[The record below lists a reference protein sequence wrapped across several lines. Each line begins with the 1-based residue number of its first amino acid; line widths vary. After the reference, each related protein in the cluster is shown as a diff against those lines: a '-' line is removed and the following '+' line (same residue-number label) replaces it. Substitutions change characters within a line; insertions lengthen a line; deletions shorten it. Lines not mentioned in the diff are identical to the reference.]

1 MAKTGFIE
9 RQIAPV
15 RPFVADALQA
25 DILTL
30 AADQSAVV
38 LGAPGTGKTR
48 VLTELV
54 VSRVAQGTNPDNI
67 VVLSPNR
74 VAAGR
79 LRNSLGLRLG
89 IATNGALARTPG
101 SLAFALAQEHA
112 LATGQAAPRM
122 LTGSEQD
129 SIIAELLLGHI
140 EDGSGPAWPDPL
152 VPEVRQRRAFRSELR
167 DLFAR
172 STEMGWTPVELRQQ
186 GQTREH
192 PEWVAAAEF
201 WNEYREVLAGFRTES
216 FDSSEILSIGANALA
231 DASVMSNVELVL
243 VDDAQELTFG
253 AVRILQ
259 AFARRGVPIIVFG
272 DPDITSTTFRGAVP
286 NFLGRFAVELGI
298 PGHRATSF
306 VLDAVYRH
314 GPAIRSAVQK
324 ITEMGSAEAGAQR
337 KATSVVENAV
347 SLPVAVLERTSRVSE
362 TTAIARELREKHILG
377 STAWSQM
384 AVVVRT
390 GSLVPQIARALAV
403 AEVPTKTLMSER
415 SLKEHPAALDL
426 IAAIAVAMG
435 RMELTPNVATDLLT
449 SPMVGLTVLD
459 LRRLR
464 LALRHDELAAGG
476 ARTGEE
482 LLIAALEQPA
492 DLVTLDFAPARRA
505 GRFAETL
512 QLLRSDN
519 AAGNSIE
526 ELLWTVWERSG
537 LAKTWGNEA
546 LSAGLVADDA
556 NRNLDGVMALF
567 TSAKRYV
574 ERYPDRPAA
583 EFIAELL
590 DADVPEDTLAPQ
602 AQADAVL
609 VCTPSALIG
618 TEFDVV
624 AVAAVQE
631 NLWPNLRPRGSLL
644 HAQDVMGDSIGIE
657 TDFAASRK
665 AVLDDE
671 LRMFALA
678 ISRARQSVIL
688 SATAN
693 DDTLPSP
700 FLRRVEAVTGINSLE
715 VRDSERNG
723 LTEYPLTL
731 RGLVGSLRRAL
742 TLSLRRG
749 EASERSTQLA
759 SALAKLSAA
768 DIPGAA
774 PTDWYGLRE
783 PSTDA
788 PLVDLNVEGNSVSVS
803 PSKLDTWEKNQL
815 AWFIESVVGRTSS
828 SAQGIGTIVHKVMED
843 VSTDDSL
850 PIDAE
855 SLWAAVDERWH
866 ELSFDAEWLSVGERR
881 RVRKMVAAVSEYL
894 QNFKSDGKTLLATE
908 GGFTL
913 ELGKATLRGY
923 IDRIEQD
930 AVGHVVIVDLKT
942 GKYEPRVK
950 DLPEHAQLACYQLA
964 LTEGVLEEV
973 PEGSRNGGAKLIY
986 VTNGTKGKLYKS
998 MEQKPYDE
1006 TELQTIRE
1014 RIETAAQGMA
1024 GNEFTAP
1031 IVIEEE
1037 RGKPHTRYEFRIHTA
1052 PAVSAS

>member
-1 MAKTGFIE
+1 MAKTGFVQRE
-9 RQIAPV
+9 IAPA
-15 RPFVADALQA
+15 RPFTADAIQA
-25 DILTL
+25 QVLSL
-30 AADQSAVV
+30 PSKLSAAII
-38 LGAPGTGKTR
+38 GAPGTGKTAL
-48 VLTELV
+48 LTELV
-54 VSRVAQGTNPDNI
+54 AARVAQGVNPDNI

-79 LRNSLGLRLG
+79 LRNSLGIRLG
-89 IATNGALARTPG
+89 IATNGGLARTPG
-101 SLAFALAQEHA
+101 SLAFSLAVEHA
-112 LATGQAAPRM
+112 LATGQAPPRL

-129 SIIAELLLGHI
+129 SIITELLLGHI
-140 EDGSGPAWPDPL
+140 EDGTGPVWPDPL
-152 VPEVRQRRAFRSELR
+152 VPEVRHRRAFRSELR
-167 DLFAR
+167 DVLAR
-172 STEMGWTPVELRQQ
+172 STEMGWGPAELRIQ
-186 GQTREH
+186 GQSREH
-192 PEWVAAAEF
+192 PEWVAVADF
-201 WNEYREVLAGFRTES
+201 WDEYRDVIAGFRTES
-216 FDSSEILSIGANALA
+216 FDSAEILAIGTTALGDPA
-231 DASVMSNVELVL
+231 VMPGVEIVL
-243 VDDAQELTFG
+243 VDDAQELTYG
-253 AVRILQ
+253 AVRMLQ
-259 AFARRGVPIIVFG
+259 AFARRGVPVLVFG
-272 DPDITSTTFRGAVP
+272 DPDITSTSFRGAVP
-286 NFLGRFAVELGI
+286 HFLGRFSVELGI
-298 PGHRATSF
+298 SADKATTF
-306 VLDAVYRH
+306 VLESVYRH

-337 KATSVVENAV
+337 KAVSVVVDEV
-347 SLPVAVLERTSRVSE
+347 SHPVQVLERSSRVAE
-362 TTAIARELREKHILG
+362 TTAIARQLREKHILG
-377 STAWSQM
+377 STPWSRM

-390 GSLVPQIARALAV
+390 SALVPQIARALAV
-403 AEVPTKTLMSER
+403 AEVPTTTLLSER

-435 RMELTPNVATDLLT
+435 RMELSPNVAHDLLT

-464 LALRHDELAAGG
+464 LALRHDELASGG
-476 ARTGEE
+476 VRTGEE
-482 LLIAALEQPA
+482 LLITALTQPA
-492 DLVTLDFAPARRA
+492 DLFILDFAPARRA
-505 GRFAETL
+505 ARFAETL
-512 QLLRSDN
+512 QILRSEI

-526 ELLWTVWERSG
+526 ELLWTTWERSG

-583 EFIAELL
+583 DFIAELL

-644 HAQDVMGDSIGIE
+644 HAQDLVGDSVGIE
-657 TDFAASRK
+657 IDFAASRK

-678 ISRARQSVIL
+678 ISRARQNVIL
-688 SATAN
+688 TATAN

-700 FLRRVEAVTGINSLE
+700 FLRRVEAVSGTNSQ
-715 VRDSERNG
+715 DAQASERNG
-723 LTEYPLTL
+723 LNEYPLTL

-749 EASERSTQLA
+749 EASERSSQLA

-788 PLVDLNVEGNSVSVS
+788 PLVDLTVPENSVSVS
-803 PSKLDTWEKNQL
+803 PSKLETWEKNQL

-843 VSTDDSL
+843 ASKDDSQ
-850 PIDAE
+850 PIDAD
-855 SLWAAVDERWH
+855 SLWEVVDQRWQ

-881 RVRKMVAAVSEYL
+881 RVRKMIAAVSEYL
-894 QNFKSDGKTLLATE
+894 QNFKNDGKTLLATE

-913 ELGKATLRGY
+913 ELGQATLRGY

-930 AVGHVVIVDLKT
+930 AIGHVVIVDLKT

-964 LTEGVLEEV
+964 LTEGVLEDV
-973 PEGSRNGGAKLIY
+973 PEGSPNGGAKLIY
-986 VTNGTKGKLYKS
+986 VTNGTKGKLYKE
-998 MEQKPYDE
+998 MPQKAYDE
-1006 TELQTIRE
+1006 TELLTIRE

-1037 RGKPHTRYEFRIHTA
+1037 RGNPHTRYEFRIHTA

>member
-1 MAKTGFIE
+1 VAKTGFIE

-15 RPFVADALQA
+15 RPFIADEIQAAVLALA
-25 DILTL
+25 P
-30 AADQSAVV
+30 DQSAAV
-38 LGAPGTGKTR
+38 LGAPGTGKTA

-54 VSRVAQGTNPDNI
+54 ASRVAQGMNPDNI
-67 VVLSPNR
+67 VVLSPHR

-112 LATGQAAPRM
+112 LATGQSAPRM

-140 EDGSGPAWPDPL
+140 EDGTGPVWPDPL

-167 DLFAR
+167 DLIAR
-172 STEMGWTPVELRQQ
+172 STEMGWTPTELRSQ
-186 GQTREH
+186 GQRREH

-201 WNEYREVLAGFRTES
+201 WTEYREVLAGFRTES
-216 FDSSEILSIGANALA
+216 FDSAEILSIGANALA
-231 DASVMSNVELVL
+231 NSTVLPHVELVL
-243 VDDAQELTFG
+243 VDDAQELTYG
-253 AVRILQ
+253 AVRMLQ
-259 AFARRGVPIIVFG
+259 AFARRGVPVIVFG

-286 NFLGRFAVELGI
+286 HFLGRFAVELGI
-298 PGHRATSF
+298 PVEHAPTL
-306 VLDAVYRH
+306 VLESVYRH
-314 GPAIRSAVQK
+314 GPVIRSSVQK
-324 ITEMGSAEAGAQR
+324 MTEMGSAEAGAQR
-337 KATSVVENAV
+337 KARSVVDNAV
-347 SLPVAVLERTSRVSE
+347 TEPVHVLERSSRVSE
-362 TTAIARELREKHILG
+362 TTAIARQLREKHILG
-377 STAWSQM
+377 TTPWSQM

-390 GSLVPQIARALAV
+390 SSLVPHIARALAV
-403 AEVPTKTLMSER
+403 AEVPTRTLLSER

-435 RMELTPNVATDLLT
+435 RMELSPNVANDLLT
-449 SPMVGLTVLD
+449 SPMVGMTVLD
-459 LRRLR
+459 LRRVR

-476 ARTGEE
+476 VRTGEE
-482 LLIAALEQPA
+482 LLIAALEQPT

-505 GRFAETL
+505 ARFAETL
-512 QLLRSDN
+512 QLLRSEI

-526 ELLWTVWERSG
+526 ELLWTTWERSG
-537 LAKTWGNEA
+537 LAKIWGNEA

-583 EFIAELL
+583 DFIAELL

-644 HAQDVMGDSIGIE
+644 HAQDLSGDSVGIE
-657 TDFAASRK
+657 IDFAASRQ

-678 ISRARQSVIL
+678 ISRARHSVIL
-688 SATAN
+688 TATAN

-700 FLRRVEAVTGINSLE
+700 FLRRVESVTGIEPEHSD
-715 VRDSERNG
+715 VQRNG

-749 EASERSTQLA
+749 DASERSGHLS
-759 SALAKLSAA
+759 SALAKLASAE
-768 DIPGAA
+768 IPGAA

-788 PLVDLNVEGNSVSVS
+788 PLVDLAVEGNTVSVS

-843 VSTDDSL
+843 VSKDESL
-850 PIDAE
+850 PIDAD

-866 ELSFDAEWLSVGERR
+866 ELSFDAEWLSVGEQR

-894 QNFKSDGKTLLATE
+894 QNFRSDGKTLLATE

-913 ELGKATLRGY
+913 ELGHATLRGY

-964 LTEGVLEEV
+964 LTENVLENV
-973 PEGSRNGGAKLIY
+973 PEGSPNGGAKLIF
-986 VTNGTKGKLYKS
+986 VTNGTKGKLYKA
-998 MEQKPYDE
+998 MEQKSYDE
-1006 TELQTIRE
+1006 TQLQAIRE
-1014 RIETAAQGMA
+1014 RIESAASGMA

-1037 RGKPHTRYEFRIHTA
+1037 LGKPHTRYEFRIHTA

>member
-1 MAKTGFIE
+1 MAKSGFVE
-9 RQIAPV
+9 REIAPV
-15 RPFVADALQA
+15 RPFVPDASQA
-25 DILTL
+25 QVL
-30 AADQSAVV
+30 ALRVGDSAVI
-38 LGAPGTGKTR
+38 LGAPGTGKTAL
-48 VLTELV
+48 LTEFV
-54 VSRVAQGTNPDNI
+54 ASRVAGGSNPDNI

-74 VAAGR
+74 VAASR

-112 LATGQAAPRM
+112 LTTGQAGPRM

-129 SIIAELLLGHI
+129 SIISELLLGHI
-140 EDGSGPAWPDPL
+140 EDGTGPAWPDPL
-152 VPEVRQRRAFRSELR
+152 VAEVRQRRAFRSELR
-167 DLFAR
+167 DLFSR
-172 STEMGWTPVELRQQ
+172 STERGWTPADLRSQ
-186 GQTREH
+186 GVTREH
-192 PEWVAAAEF
+192 PEWVAASEF
-201 WNEYREVLAGFRTES
+201 WGEYREVIAGFRTES
-216 FDSSEILSIGANALA
+216 FDSSEILAIGANALA
-231 DASVMSNVELVL
+231 DSAVMPNVEIVL
-243 VDDAQELTFG
+243 VDDAQELTYG
-253 AVRILQ
+253 AVRMLQ
-259 AFARRGVPIIVFG
+259 AFARRGVPVIVFG

-298 PGHRATSF
+298 STDLVKSF
-306 VLDAVYRH
+306 VLDSVYRH
-314 GPAIRSAVQK
+314 GPQIRSAVSK
-324 ITEMGSAEAGAQR
+324 MTEMGSAEAGAQR
-337 KATSVVENAV
+337 KALSVVEDAV
-347 SLPVAVLERTSRVSE
+347 SSPVQVLERNSRVAE
-362 TTAIARELREKHILG
+362 TTAIARQLREHHILG
-377 STAWSQM
+377 SIAWSQM

-390 GSLVPQIARALAV
+390 SSLVPQVARALAV
-403 AEVPTKTLMSER
+403 AEVPTRTLLSER

-476 ARTGEE
+476 VRTGEE

-505 GRFAETL
+505 ARFAETL
-512 QLLRSDN
+512 QMLRSEI

-526 ELLWTVWERSG
+526 ELLWTTWERSG
-537 LAKTWGNEA
+537 LAKTWGTEA
-546 LSAGLVADDA
+546 LSAGLIADDA

-583 EFIAELL
+583 EYIAELL
-590 DADVPEDTLAPQ
+590 EADVPEDTLAPQ

-624 AVAAVQE
+624 AIAAVQE

-644 HAQDVMGDSIGIE
+644 HAQDLLGDSVGVEI
-657 TDFAASRK
+657 DFAASRK
-665 AVLDDE
+665 EVLDDE

-678 ISRARQSVIL
+678 LSRAKQSVIL
-688 SATAN
+688 TATAN

-700 FLRRVEAVTGINSLE
+700 FLRRVESVLGVDPEEAQN
-715 VRDSERNG
+715 SERNG
-723 LTEYPLTL
+723 LSEYPLTL

-749 EASERSTQLA
+749 GSSERSAQLA
-759 SALAKLSAA
+759 GALAKLSAA
-768 DIPGAA
+768 EIPGAA

-783 PSTDA
+783 PSTSA
-788 PLVDLNVEGNSVSVS
+788 PLVDLSVEGNSVSVS

-843 VSTDDSL
+843 ASAEGQ
-850 PIDAE
+850 PIDAD

-866 ELSFDAEWLSVGERR
+866 ELSFDAEWLSTGEKR

-894 QNFKSDGKTLLATE
+894 QNFNNDGKTLLATE

-913 ELGKATLRGY
+913 ELGNATLRGY

-930 AVGHVVIVDLKT
+930 AVGQVVIVDLKT

-964 LTEGVLEEV
+964 LTEGALKEV
-973 PEGSRNGGAKLIY
+973 PEGARNGGAKLIY
-986 VTNGTKGKLYKS
+986 VTNGTKGKLYKA
-998 MEQKPYDE
+998 MEQKPYDD

-1014 RIETAAQGMA
+1014 RIENAAEGMA

-1037 RGKPHTRYEFRIHTA
+1037 RGKPHTRYEFRIHTS

>member
-1 MAKTGFIE
+1 
-9 RQIAPV
+9 
-15 RPFVADALQA
+15 
-25 DILTL
+25 
-30 AADQSAVV
+30 
-38 LGAPGTGKTR
+38 
-48 VLTELV
+48 
-54 VSRVAQGTNPDNI
+54 
-67 VVLSPNR
+67 
-74 VAAGR
+74 
-79 LRNSLGLRLG
+79 
-89 IATNGALARTPG
+89 
-101 SLAFALAQEHA
+101 
-112 LATGQAAPRM
+112 
-122 LTGSEQD
+122 
-129 SIIAELLLGHI
+129 
-140 EDGSGPAWPDPL
+140 
-152 VPEVRQRRAFRSELR
+152 
-167 DLFAR
+167 
-172 STEMGWTPVELRQQ
+172 
-186 GQTREH
+186 
-192 PEWVAAAEF
+192 
-201 WNEYREVLAGFRTES
+201 
-216 FDSSEILSIGANALA
+216 
-231 DASVMSNVELVL
+231 
-243 VDDAQELTFG
+243 
-253 AVRILQ
+253 
-259 AFARRGVPIIVFG
+259 
-272 DPDITSTTFRGAVP
+272 
-286 NFLGRFAVELGI
+286 
-298 PGHRATSF
+298 
-306 VLDAVYRH
+306 
-314 GPAIRSAVQK
+314 
-324 ITEMGSAEAGAQR
+324 
-337 KATSVVENAV
+337 
-347 SLPVAVLERTSRVSE
+347 
-362 TTAIARELREKHILG
+362 
-377 STAWSQM
+377 
-384 AVVVRT
+384 
-390 GSLVPQIARALAV
+390 
-403 AEVPTKTLMSER
+403 MSER

-426 IAAIAVAMG
+426 IAAVAVAMG
-435 RMELTPNVATDLLT
+435 RMELTPNVAQDLLT

-464 LALRHDELAAGG
+464 LALRHDELATGG
-476 ARTGEE
+476 VRTGEE
-482 LLIAALEQPA
+482 LLIAALHQPA
-492 DLVTLDFAPARRA
+492 DLVTVDFAPARKA
-505 GRFAETL
+505 ARFAETL
-512 QLLRSDN
+512 QVLRQEIS
-519 AAGNSIE
+519 AGNSIE
-526 ELLWTVWERSG
+526 ELLWTTWERSG

-602 AQADAVL
+602 AQAEAVL

-644 HAQDVMGDSIGIE
+644 HAQELMGDSVGVEI
-657 TDFAASRK
+657 DFVASRK

-678 ISRARQSVIL
+678 ISRARQSVIIT
-688 SATAN
+688 ATAN

-700 FLRRVEAVTGINSLE
+700 FLRRVESPEAAQEKAHET
-715 VRDSERNG
+715 ERNG

-749 EASERSTQLA
+749 EAPERSGQLA

-768 DIPGAA
+768 EIPGAA

-788 PLVDLNVEGNSVSVS
+788 PLVDLSVPENSVSVS

-843 VSTDDSL
+843 ASKDDKL
-850 PIDAE
+850 PIDAD
-855 SLWAAVDERWH
+855 SLWAAVDESWH
-866 ELSFDAEWLSVGERR
+866 ELSFDAEWLSEGERR

-913 ELGKATLRGY
+913 ELGNATLRGY
-923 IDRIEQD
+923 IDRVEQD
-930 AVGHVVIVDLKT
+930 STGHVVIVDLKT
-942 GKYEPRVK
+942 GKYEPRQK

-964 LTEGVLEEV
+964 LTEGALEHV

-986 VTNGTKGKLYKS
+986 VTNGTKGKLYKA
-998 MEQKPYDE
+998 MEQKPYDD
-1006 TELQTIRE
+1006 TELTTIRE
-1014 RIETAAQGMA
+1014 RIETAARGMA

-1037 RGKPHTRYEFRIHTA
+1037 RGKPYTRYEFRIHTA
-1052 PAVSAS
+1052 GAVSAS

>member
-1 MAKTGFIE
+1 MAKSGFIE
-9 RQIAPV
+9 RKIAPV
-15 RPFVADALQA
+15 RPFAPDASQA
-25 DILTL
+25 HVL
-30 AADQSAVV
+30 ALSPDQSAVV
-38 LGAPGTGKTR
+38 LGAPGTGKTT
-48 VLTELV
+48 LLFELV
-54 VSRVAQGTNPDNI
+54 AARVAAGTNPDNI

-101 SLAFALAQEHA
+101 SLAFALAQEQA
-112 LATGQAAPRM
+112 FATGQAAPRM

-140 EDGSGPAWPDPL
+140 EDGTGPQWPDPL

-172 STEMGWTPVELRQQ
+172 STEMGWTPHDLRSQ
-186 GQTREH
+186 GVTREH
-192 PEWVAAAEF
+192 PEWVAASEF
-201 WNEYREVLAGFRTES
+201 WTEYREVIAGFRTES
-216 FDSSEILSIGANALA
+216 FDSAEILAIGAHALA
-231 DASVMSNVELVL
+231 NPAVMGNVELVL

-253 AVRILQ
+253 AVRMLQ
-259 AFARRGVPIIVFG
+259 AFARRGVPVIVFG

-286 NFLGRFAVELGI
+286 NFLGRFAGELGI
-298 PGHRATSF
+298 SPDLVKSF
-306 VLDAVYRH
+306 VLDCVYRH
-314 GPAIRSAVQK
+314 GPIIRSAVSK
-324 ITEMGSAEAGAQR
+324 MTEMGSAEAGEQR
-337 KATSVVENAV
+337 KALSAVEDTV
-347 SLPVAVLERTSRVSE
+347 TTPVQVLERSSRVAE
-362 TTAIARELREKHILG
+362 TTAIARQLREHHILG
-377 STAWSQM
+377 STSWSHM

-390 GSLVPQIARALAV
+390 SSLVPQVARALAV
-403 AEVPTKTLMSER
+403 AEVPTRTLLSER

-464 LALRHDELAAGG
+464 LALRHDELASGG
-476 ARTGEE
+476 LRTGED

-505 GRFAETL
+505 ARFAQTL
-512 QLLRSDN
+512 QMLRSEI
-519 AAGNSIE
+519 AAGHSIE
-526 ELLWTVWERSG
+526 ELLWTTWERSG
-537 LAKTWGNEA
+537 LAKTWGDEA

-556 NRNLDGVMALF
+556 HRNLDGVMALF

-583 EFIAELL
+583 DFIAELL

-609 VCTPSALIG
+609 VCTPSALIS

-624 AVAAVQE
+624 AIAAVQE
-631 NLWPNLRPRGSLL
+631 NLWPNLRSRGSLL
-644 HAQDVMGDSIGIE
+644 HAQDLLGDSVGVE
-657 TDFAASRK
+657 VDFAASRK
-665 AVLDDE
+665 QVLDDE

-678 ISRARQSVIL
+678 LSRAKQSVIL
-688 SATAN
+688 TATAN
-693 DDTLPSP
+693 DDSLPSP
-700 FLRRVEAVTGINSLE
+700 FLRRIESVLGVKPEEAQN
-715 VRDSERNG
+715 SERNG
-723 LTEYPLTL
+723 LSEYPLTL

-742 TLSLRRG
+742 TLSVRRG
-749 EASERSTQLA
+749 ESAERTAQLA
-759 SALAKLSAA
+759 GALAKLSAA
-768 DIPGAA
+768 EIPGAA

-783 PSTDA
+783 PSTTA
-788 PLVDLNVEGNSVSVS
+788 PLVDLSVEGNSVSVS

-843 VSTDDSL
+843 ASAEGQ
-850 PIDAE
+850 PIDAD
-855 SLWAAVDERWH
+855 SLWAAVDARWH
-866 ELSFDAEWLSVGERR
+866 ELSFDAEWLSTGQKR

-894 QNFKSDGKTLLATE
+894 QNFKDDGKTLLATE
-908 GGFTL
+908 GGFSL
-913 ELGKATLRGY
+913 ELGNATLRGY

-942 GKYEPRVK
+942 GTYEPRVK

-964 LTEGVLEEV
+964 LTEGALKEV
-973 PEGSRNGGAKLIY
+973 PEGSPNGGAKLIY
-986 VTNGTKGKLYKS
+986 VTNGTKGKLYKA

-1006 TELQTIRE
+1006 TELLNIRE
-1014 RIETAAQGMA
+1014 RIEKAALGMA

-1037 RGKPHTRYEFRIHTA
+1037 RGKPHTRYEFRIHTSA
-1052 PAVSAS
+1052 AVSAS

>member
-1 MAKTGFIE
+1 MAKTGFVQRE
-9 RQIAPV
+9 IAPV
-15 RPFVADALQA
+15 RPFVPDASQAQVLSLQ
-25 DILTL
+25 
-30 AADQSAVV
+30 ADQSAVV
-38 LGAPGTGKTR
+38 LGAPGSGKTAL
-48 VLTELV
+48 LTELV
-54 VSRVAQGTNPDNI
+54 AARVAAGTNPDNI

-74 VAAGR
+74 VAASR
-79 LRNSLGLRLG
+79 LRNTLGLRLG
-89 IATNGALARTPG
+89 TATNGALARTPG

-112 LATGQAAPRM
+112 LTTGQTAPRM

-129 SIIAELLLGHI
+129 SIISELLLGHI
-140 EDGSGPAWPDPL
+140 EDGTGPAWPDPL

-172 STEMGWTPVELRQQ
+172 STEMGWTPVDLRSE
-186 GQTREH
+186 GETREH
-192 PEWVAAAEF
+192 PEWVAASQF
-201 WNEYREVLAGFRTES
+201 WSEYREVIAGFRTES
-216 FDSSEILSIGANALA
+216 FDSSEILAIGANALA
-231 DASVMSNVELVL
+231 DSAVMPNVELVL
-243 VDDAQELTFG
+243 VDDAQELTYG

-259 AFARRGVPIIVFG
+259 AFARRGVPVVVFG

-298 PGHRATSF
+298 STDLVKSF
-306 VLDAVYRH
+306 VLDSVYRH
-314 GPAIRSAVQK
+314 GAQIRSAVSK
-324 ITEMGSAEAGAQR
+324 MTEMGSAEAGAQR
-337 KATSVVENAV
+337 KALSVVEDAV
-347 SLPVAVLERTSRVSE
+347 SSPVQVLERSSRVAE
-362 TTAIARELREKHILG
+362 TTAIARQLREHHILG

-390 GSLVPQIARALAV
+390 SSLVPQVARALAV
-403 AEVPTKTLMSER
+403 AEVPTRTLLSER

-476 ARTGEE
+476 VRTGEE

-505 GRFAETL
+505 ARFAETL
-512 QLLRSDN
+512 QMLRSEI

-526 ELLWTVWERSG
+526 ELLWTTWERSG
-537 LAKTWGNEA
+537 LAKTWGTEA
-546 LSAGLVADDA
+546 LSAGLIADDA

-567 TSAKRYV
+567 TSARRYV

-583 EFIAELL
+583 EYIAELL
-590 DADVPEDTLAPQ
+590 EADVPEDTLAPQ

-624 AVAAVQE
+624 AIAAVQE

-644 HAQDVMGDSIGIE
+644 HAQDLLGDSVGVEI
-657 TDFAASRK
+657 DFAASRK
-665 AVLDDE
+665 EVLDDE

-678 ISRARQSVIL
+678 LSRAKQSVIL
-688 SATAN
+688 TATAN

-700 FLRRVEAVTGINSLE
+700 FLRRVESVLGVDPEEAQN
-715 VRDSERNG
+715 SERNG
-723 LTEYPLTL
+723 LSEYPLTL

-749 EASERSTQLA
+749 ESSDRSAQLA
-759 SALAKLSAA
+759 TALAKLSAEE
-768 DIPGAA
+768 IPGAA

-783 PSTDA
+783 PSTSA
-788 PLVDLNVEGNSVSVS
+788 PLVDLSVEGNSVSVS

-843 VSTDDSL
+843 ASAEGQ
-850 PIDAE
+850 PIDAD

-866 ELSFDAEWLSVGERR
+866 ELSFDAEWLSTGEKR

-894 QNFKSDGKTLLATE
+894 QNFKNDGKTLLATE

-913 ELGKATLRGY
+913 ELGNATLRGY

-930 AVGHVVIVDLKT
+930 AVGQVVIVDLKT

-964 LTEGVLEEV
+964 LTEGALKEV
-973 PEGSRNGGAKLIY
+973 PEGARNGGAKLIY
-986 VTNGTKGKLYKS
+986 VTNGTRGKLYKA
-998 MEQKPYDE
+998 MEQKPYDD

-1014 RIETAAQGMA
+1014 RIENAAEGMA

-1037 RGKPHTRYEFRIHTA
+1037 RGKPHTRYEFRIHTS

>member
-1 MAKTGFIE
+1 M
-9 RQIAPV
+9 P
-15 RPFVADALQA
+15 
-25 DILTL
+25 
-30 AADQSAVV
+30 
-38 LGAPGTGKTR
+38 
-48 VLTELV
+48 
-54 VSRVAQGTNPDNI
+54 
-67 VVLSPNR
+67 
-74 VAAGR
+74 
-79 LRNSLGLRLG
+79 
-89 IATNGALARTPG
+89 
-101 SLAFALAQEHA
+101 
-112 LATGQAAPRM
+112 
-122 LTGSEQD
+122 
-129 SIIAELLLGHI
+129 
-140 EDGSGPAWPDPL
+140 
-152 VPEVRQRRAFRSELR
+152 
-167 DLFAR
+167 
-172 STEMGWTPVELRQQ
+172 
-186 GQTREH
+186 
-192 PEWVAAAEF
+192 
-201 WNEYREVLAGFRTES
+201 
-216 FDSSEILSIGANALA
+216 
-231 DASVMSNVELVL
+231 NVELVL
-243 VDDAQELTFG
+243 VDDAQELTAG
-253 AVRILQ
+253 SVRILR
-259 AFARRGVPIIVFG
+259 AFAHRGVPVIVYG

-286 NFLGRFAVELGI
+286 HFLGRFAVELGI
-298 PGHRATSF
+298 HANQAHTF
-306 VLDAVYRH
+306 VLESVYRH

-324 ITEMGSAEAGAQR
+324 ITEMGTAEAGAQR
-337 KATSVVENAV
+337 KAGSVVPDDV
-347 SLPVAVLERTSRVSE
+347 THPVHVCERGSRVSE
-362 TTAIARELREKHILG
+362 TTAIARLLREKHILG
-377 STAWSQM
+377 STPWSQM

-390 GSLVPQIARALAV
+390 SSLVPQIARALAV
-403 AEVPTKTLMSER
+403 AEVPTKTLLSER

-435 RMELTPNVATDLLT
+435 RMELTPNVAHDLLT

-464 LALRHDELAAGG
+464 LALRHDELASGG
-476 ARTGEE
+476 SRTGEE
-482 LLIAALEQPA
+482 LLIAALSQPA

-505 GRFAETL
+505 ARFAETL
-512 QLLRSDN
+512 QMLRAES

-583 EFIAELL
+583 DFIAELL

-602 AQADAVL
+602 AQADAVM

-624 AVAAVQE
+624 AIAAVQE

-644 HAQDVMGDSIGIE
+644 HAQDLAGDSVGVEI
-657 TDFAASRK
+657 DFAASRK

-678 ISRARQSVIL
+678 LSRARQAVIL
-688 SATAN
+688 TATAN

-700 FLRRVEAVTGINSLE
+700 FLRRVEAVAGTTPE
-715 VRDSERNG
+715 EAQTAERNG
-723 LTEYPLTL
+723 LSEYPLTL

-749 EASERSTQLA
+749 EASERSSQLA
-759 SALAKLSAA
+759 SAIAKLSAA
-768 DIPGAA
+768 EIPGAA
-774 PTDWYGLRE
+774 PTEWYGLRE

-788 PLVDLNVEGNSVSVS
+788 PLVDLSNPENTVSVS
-803 PSKLDTWEKNQL
+803 PSKLETWEKNQL

-843 VSTDDSL
+843 ASADGSA
-850 PIDAE
+850 IDAD

-881 RVRKMVAAVSEYL
+881 RVRKMISAVSEYL
-894 QNFKSDGKTLLATE
+894 QNFKNDGKTLLATE

-913 ELGKATLRGY
+913 KLGSATLRGY

-930 AVGHVVIVDLKT
+930 AIGQVVIVDLKT

-964 LTEGVLEEV
+964 LTEGVLENV
-973 PEGSRNGGAKLIY
+973 PQGSPNGGAKLIY
-986 VTNGTKGKLYKS
+986 VTNGTKGKLYKE
-998 MEQKPYDE
+998 MPQKAYDDEQ
-1006 TELQTIRE
+1006 LRTIRE
-1014 RIETAAQGMA
+1014 RIETAAEGMA

-1037 RGKPHTRYEFRIHTA
+1037 RGNPHTRYEFRIHTA